1 VHGVTGESTTS
12 PKNQIISLAT
22 KSNVALL
29 LSDPDTPRSR
39 KDTILFV
46 PDSIYKY
53 SDVGKQH
60 RNFGNP
66 DEWLQEV
73 RGPNELA

>member
-29 LSDPDTPRSR
+29 LSDPDTPRSK

-46 PDSIYKY
+46 PDCIYKY
-53 SDVGKQH
+53 GDVGNEH

-73 RGPNELA
+73 RGTNELA

>member
-1 VHGVTGESTTS
+1 
-12 PKNQIISLAT
+12 
-22 KSNVALL
+22 VALL
-29 LSDPDTPRSR
+29 LSDLDMPRSK
-39 KDTILFV
+39 KDIILFV

>member
-1 VHGVTGESTTS
+1 VTGESTTS
-12 PKNQIISLAT
+12 LKNQIISLAT
-22 KSNVALL
+22 KSDVAPL
-29 LSDPDTPRSR
+29 LSDPDMPRSK

-53 SDVGKQH
+53 GDVGKEH

-66 DEWLQEV
+66 DVLLQDV
-73 RGPNELA
+73 RGTNELA